1 MAQSGV
7 DCKMEPGN
15 TMSKSSTA
23 KGRGTGRA
31 TLEEVARLAGVS
43 TMTAS
48 RVLSQPQLVSDATR
62 AKVEQAVLELGYL
75 PNRAARALA
84 SRQSHVIVV
93 LVPSLSNAVFTAV
106 LDGIHDAVEGS
117 DYQLLIG
124 NTHYSDAEEEKLLR
138 TYLQSNPDGILLP
151 GLSRD
156 PQVGQMLDALRVPV
170 VSMMDLADSP
180 ATLSVGFSQ
189 LDAGMALTRHL
200 IERGYRRIA
209 FVGAQLDER
218 TLRRADGYR
227 LAMRE
232 AGLEDPRLEVMTP
245 ERSTVAL
252 GAALMGRVLDELPDC
267 DAVFFCNDDLA
278 HGAIFHCQ
286 RAGIAV
292 PERVAVAG
300 FNDLPA
306 SSLMVPS
313 LTTVDTPRYRI
324 GYEAASL
331 LLDVIGG
338 KAPAARRIDLG
349 FTLRARESA

>member
-1 MAQSGV
+1 MSRSS
-7 DCKMEPGN
+7 MGN
-15 TMSKSSTA
+15 GGGEARA
-23 KGRGTGRA
+23 KGRAKGRA

-48 RVLSQPQLVSDATR
+48 RALSQPQMVSEATR
-62 AKVEQAVLELGYL
+62 ARIEGAVLELGYV

-84 SRQSHVIVV
+84 SSRSRVIVV

-106 LDGIHDAVEGS
+106 LDGIHDAVGAS
-117 DYQLLIG
+117 QYQLLIG

-138 TYLQSNPDGILLP
+138 IYLQSNPDGILLP
-151 GLSRD
+151 GLSHS
-156 PQVGQMLDALRVPV
+156 PQVARMLETLRVPV
-170 VSMMDLADSP
+170 VSMMDLIK
-180 ATLSVGFSQ
+180 Q
-189 LDAGMALTRHL
+189 
-200 IERGYRRIA
+200 GYRRIA

-232 AGLEDPRLEVMTP
+232 AGLLDPRLEIMTAQP
-245 ERSTVAL
+245 STVAL
-252 GAALMGRVLDELPDC
+252 GADLMRRVLAELPDC

-286 RAGIAV
+286 RAGVAV
-292 PERVAVAG
+292 PGQVAVAG

-324 GYEAASL
+324 GFEAATL
-331 LLDVIGG
+331 LLDVIAG

-349 FTLRARESA
+349 FTLREREST